1 VLATPQ
7 VRALAKRATVATV
20 AGALQAGTTTVGVRV
35 ELDHLAFSPVGAEL
49 EVEAVLERVAGRRLV
64 FAVHD
69 GQAVAPAAAVRVTV
83 PMTPS
88 GGHHTWPPLHRPG
101 RDRYHRSG
109 RRAGNGLGAR
119 RCRRPTG
126 PEGSCAGHKATSP
139 DQGPLSF
146 PGAPSPLPVLQ
157 EAGSGRSGTRRS
169 RCAEQVKRR
178 GRDGRIYDNCQP
190 RQRIAPRVA
199 HHPSPPTGADSLQN
213 RSEVP

>member
-1 VLATPQ
+1 
-7 VRALAKRATVATV
+7 VATV

-101 RDRYHRSG
+101 RDRYHRSRAASWNELEMVWEHDGAAG
-109 RRAGNGLGAR
+109 RQVL
-119 RCRRPTG
+119 
-126 PEGSCAGHKATSP
+126 EGSCAGHKATSLVRKCRWRWER
-139 DQGPLSF
+139 D
-146 PGAPSPLPVLQ
+146 
-157 EAGSGRSGTRRS
+157 
-169 RCAEQVKRR
+169 AE
-178 GRDGRIYDNCQP
+178 
-190 RQRIAPRVA
+190 VA
-199 HHPSPPTGADSLQN
+199 Y
-213 RSEVP
+213 